1 MKQLNF
7 TIALLLSLTLLSPL
21 QAREIAAPAQCDLTP
36 AKASET
42 KHANATICAE
52 LASVLPRPGVVTE
65 IVSSDDTQYVVFN
78 HNGTELWLYSRAQQA
93 ARLLA
98 VAPREAG
105 DSAFLPQWSADSRWL
120 LFNAYNHQ
128 LERPRVFSV
137 EKKRQ
142 YALPIQAGDYSTLS
156 WAANGQAIAV
166 QDFAGT
172 AMQLSHF
179 NALGIELTT
188 IGGGTVAANRTIP

>member
-1 MKQLNF
+1 MTSTN
-7 TIALLLSLTLLSPL
+7 TIGL
-21 QAREIAAPAQCDLTP
+21 I
-36 AKASET
+36 
-42 KHANATICAE
+42 
-52 LASVLPRPGVVTE
+52 
-65 IVSSDDTQYVVFN
+65 N

-93 ARLLA
+93 VRLLA
-98 VAPREAG
+98 VAPHQAE

-128 LERPRVFSV
+128 VERPRVFSV

-142 YALPIQAGDYSTLS
+142 YALPIQAGDYSALA

-179 NALGIELTT
+179 KALGIELTLAE
-188 IGGGTVAANRTIP
+188 GGTVAANHTIP